1 MEDKIEQIGRQIKR
15 LEDTQLDNIG
25 ISETRH
31 RELMDYMLT
40 LKMESDTRH
49 ESIKYLL
56 YIILMAM
63 IFIAFKIR

>member
-1 MEDKIEQIGRQIKR
+1 MEDEIEQIGRQIKR

-25 ISETRH
+25 INETRH

-40 LKMESDTRH
+40 LKMESDKRH

-56 YIILMAM
+56 YIIIMALVFM
-63 IFIAFKIR
+63 VFKIR

>member
-1 MEDKIEQIGRQIKR
+1 MEDEVEQIGRQIKR

-40 LKMESDTRH
+40 LKMESDKRH

-56 YIILMAM
+56 YIIIMALV
-63 IFIAFKIR
+63 FVVFKIR